1 MNEGVDITLS
11 SENEAP
17 EVELDSSMEVVTTAA
32 GEGWGR
38 VVVGAVTSTA
48 ESVTAEAGSRTGVAD
63 VVADDVE
70 ISSDS
75 DSRAEL
81 EVELESVADSV
92 ASPGCDNDVVAE
104 GTSSD
109 VTCAV
114 EAWLL
119 ESTPPIFLVTSTWIA
134 PAACARA
141 RISSWSAANARSANS
156 ASRLA
161 SCSASNR

>member
-1 MNEGVDITLS
+1 MDEGVDITLS

-32 GEGWGR
+32 GEDWGR
-38 VVVGAVTSTA
+38 GAVGAVISTA

-81 EVELESVADSV
+81 EVELESMADSV
-92 ASPGCDNDVVAE
+92 ASPRCDDVVAE

-141 RISSWSAANARSANS
+141 RISSSSAANARSANS